1 MENNFIKLTEL
12 TSGVSDAYRVYD
24 ADGVARTI
32 KAEAGGLGAKTG
44 LYKLGDETNTSC
56 MPLVLGGV
64 SDKKFG
70 TQFRQGDRV
79 YSTDT
84 VSPALAA
91 QVGNAG
97 RGTYIVKAKSN
108 IRRLTPKECFR
119 LMGFE
124 DKDFEVC
131 KANGISDTQLY
142 KMAGNSIV
150 VDVLYY
156 IFKNLF
162 KE

>member
-12 TSGVSDAYRVYD
+12 TSGVADAYRVYD
-24 ADGVARTI
+24 VDGLARTV

-44 LYKLGDETNTSC
+44 LYKLG
-56 MPLVLGGV
+56 
-64 SDKKFG
+64 
-70 TQFRQGDRV
+70 
-79 YSTDT
+79 
-84 VSPALAA
+84 
-91 QVGNAG
+91 
-97 RGTYIVKAKSN
+97 KSN
-108 IRRLTPKECFR
+108 IRKLTPKECFR

-131 KANGISDTQLY
+131 KTNGISDTQLY